1 MNQQKGTMRAVF
13 PDKDNQVSGDLPIL
27 NQVTLTVGESVL
39 CLFLGNGMQTGFC
52 LGSFK
57 TDGDGG

>member
-1 MNQQKGTMRAVF
+1 MNQEKGTMRAVF

-27 NQVTLTVGESVL
+27 NGVTLSVGESVL

-52 LGSFK
+52 LGFFK